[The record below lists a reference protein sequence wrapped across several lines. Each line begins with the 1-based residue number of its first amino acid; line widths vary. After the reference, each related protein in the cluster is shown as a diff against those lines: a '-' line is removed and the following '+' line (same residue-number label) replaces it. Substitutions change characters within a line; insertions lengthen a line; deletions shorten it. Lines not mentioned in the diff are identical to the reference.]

1 MIRLIKY
8 WGGKKG
14 KKMVNK
20 QRSIEEERGMRKY
33 SRKRRFV
40 VEIRG
45 PPDLVK
51 AVSRGDLQHVRQVS
65 RAYLPPGGEVS
76 SPSSPFLPPSFLL
89 LCCCCCCCFLSQL
102 RDKNQSHAQ
111 LNALPLL
118 LVLGP
123 RPFRKKPMPSPRF
136 LLRHRHRFP
145 LRVLSRSRERK
156 ERCSSFLFLNLK
168 R

>member
-89 LCCCCCCCFLSQL
+89 LCCCCCFLSQL

-136 LLRHRHRFP
+136 LPRHRHRFP

>member
-89 LCCCCCCCFLSQL
+89 LCCCCCFLSQL

-136 LLRHRHRFP
+136 LPRNRHRFP

>member
-1 MIRLIKY
+1 MMIRLIKY

-89 LCCCCCCCFLSQL
+89 LCCCCCFLSQL

-136 LLRHRHRFP
+136 LPRHRHRFP